1 MLLLT
6 VKIGAACK
14 VRTSYHFLHTW
25 SQERGQN
32 LRMLI
37 TFFRSEKTHRISLR
51 FKLHTLANVRFSPPP
66 MSFIRVRG
74 FLLSSRAVHARSLLG
89 YTRHFFKHTHCRNSD
104 APSLFFSPKPP
115 SFALLRIP
123 TCVLIWGPKCLF
135 FLGSPRRFKA
145 A

>member
-1 MLLLT
+1 M
-6 VKIGAACK
+6 
-14 VRTSYHFLHTW
+14 
-25 SQERGQN
+25 RGQN

-37 TFFRSEKTHRISLR
+37 TFFRSEKTHPISLR
-51 FKLHTLANVRFSPPP
+51 FKLHTLANVRLFRTRPVLTPTNVFHP
-66 MSFIRVRG
+66 CTRVLSFFAG
-74 FLLSSRAVHARSLLG
+74 SVHARSLLG

-123 TCVLIWGPKCLF
+123 TRVLIWGPKCLF